1 MLDCKDEPA
10 TILAWRDMNTIHLK
24 DFCAYDK
31 NAALDLKTAF
41 EGVEK
46 QLKELQANSPQLE
59 LEAS

>member
-24 DFCAYDK
+24 DFWAYDK